1 MKINSSP
8 ETNGFLYKGIQGKH
22 ILPSHTKYNKVT
34 LDIPQST
41 PVEHIFVGNVSA
53 MYLSKG
59 CRSLTGLQARRFNAF
74 LKNRGGFKSHGFQIT
89 YLFSQNTSNNKIE
102 NFGFFFQSQVLIQ
115 TAYARKFVFTR
126 ITVKN
131 LNFLFHVLLKCF
143 FTLGNLFLHFSQLK
157 TWVSCFMFLP
167 LCFSR
172 FQGAANSFSH
182 VSHWNRI
189 WKHWLRKTKC
199 IAQDFSTTIIHIS
212 QEIFMS

>member
-1 MKINSSP
+1 MLNLGHLSPQITWYPHAYLCGLSGPILQFFWKIEGVS
-8 ETNGFLYKGIQGKH
+8 
-22 ILPSHTKYNKVT
+22 KVM
-34 LDIPQST
+34 
-41 PVEHIFVGNVSA
+41 VS
-53 MYLSKG
+53 
-59 CRSLTGLQARRFNAF
+59 RSLIYFHKTQVITR
-74 LKNRGGFKSHGFQIT
+74 LK
-89 YLFSQNTSNNKIE
+89 
-102 NFGFFFQSQVLIQ
+102 NFGFFFLSQVLYFMNYSQVLLQ
-115 TAYARKFVFTR
+115 TAFARKFVFTL

-143 FTLGNLFLHFSQLK
+143 FRLPTLGNSFLHFSQLK
-157 TWVSCFMFLP
+157 TWVSCFMFIL

-199 IAQDFSTTIIHIS
+199 IAQEFSTTIIHIS